1 MGTSKRTD
9 GIATMERLRDAAVQ
23 ELTRNGIEKFNLED
37 VLHRADAARSSLY
50 HHFGNKSRLI
60 EAAQLA
66 HLKATLTEDNAALRT
81 VVETVSSPQELVDVV
96 FLWLKEMGKKP
107 SLNLRR
113 QRISTLAA
121 AEHSSEIA
129 SALKRNQI
137 SGTTYF
143 AETLEIAKERGF
155 INPQIEIRALAYWI
169 QGQFVGRAL
178 LDVSKESDLDE
189 AWAEATLASL
199 IAVLGVPL
207 K

>member
-1 MGTSKRTD
+1 MTSAKRTD

-23 ELTRNGIEKFNLED
+23 ELSRNGVEKFNLED
-37 VLHRADAARSSLY
+37 VLQRADAARSSLY
-50 HHFGNKSRLI
+50 HHFGNKSGLI

-66 HLKATLTEDNAALRT
+66 HLKLTLTEDNASLRK

-96 FLWLKEMGKKP
+96 LLWLKEMGKKP
-107 SLNLRR
+107 ALHLRR

-121 AEHSSEIA
+121 AEHNSEIA
-129 SALKRNQI
+129 SALRRNQV

-143 AETLEIAKERGF
+143 AETLEIAKKRGL
-155 INPQIEIRALAYWI
+155 INPQLEIRALAYWI

-178 LDVSKESDLDE
+178 LDVSKETDLDD

-199 IAVLGVPL
+199 VAVLGVPV